1 MAIGKMISAAISIE
15 HVVKQY
21 KGAERPAVNGL
32 SLTIETGEIY
42 GLLGPNGAGKST
54 TVMMICGLLLPD
66 SGSIKVFGIDPATNG
81 SIVRSKIGVATQDIA
96 LFPSLTAMEN
106 LIYMA
111 RIYGL
116 KPDIAKIAALVERFG
131 LKAKAHELVSSY
143 SGGMK
148 RRLNLIASVLHDP
161 ELLILDEP
169 TAGVDVQS
177 RTMIIEYLQE
187 MNARGM
193 TIIYSSHILEE
204 AERLCHRVG
213 IINEGKLLE
222 EGTTKDL
229 MTKFNTDSLEEVFLS
244 VSGKSIKS

>member
-1 MAIGKMISAAISIE
+1 MAVAKETEAAIQINQ
-15 HVVKQY
+15 VVKQY
-21 KGAERPAVNGL
+21 QGTDRPAVNGL
-32 SLTIETGEIY
+32 SLTIRKGEIY

-54 TVMMICGLLLPD
+54 TVMMICGLLSPD
-66 SGSIKVFGIDPATNG
+66 SGSISVFGINPATNG
-81 SIVRSKIGVATQDIA
+81 AVVRSKIGVATQDIA

-106 LIYMA
+106 LTYLT

-116 KPDIAKIAALVERFG
+116 KPDKAKIEALVDRFG
-131 LKAKAHELVSSY
+131 LKEKAHKLVSSY

-148 RRLNLIASVLHDP
+148 RRLNLIASVLHHP

-187 MNARGM
+187 MNAKGM
-193 TIIYSSHILEE
+193 SIIYSSHILEE

-222 EGTTKDL
+222 QGTIREL
-229 MTKFNTDSLEEVFLS
+229 MDKFKTDSLEEVFLS
-244 VSGKSIKS
+244 VSGKSIRS

>member
-1 MAIGKMISAAISIE
+1 MAAEIQVSAAISIE
-15 HVVKQY
+15 QVVKQDQ
-21 KGAERPAVNGL
+21 GAERPAVNGL
-32 SLTIETGEIY
+32 SLTINKGEIY

-54 TVMMICGLLLPD
+54 TVMMICGLLRPD
-66 SGSIKVFGIDPATNG
+66 SGSIKVFDIDPATNG
-81 SIVRSKIGVATQDIA
+81 AVVRSKIGVATQDIA

-106 LIYMA
+106 LIYLT

-116 KPDIAKIAALVERFG
+116 KPDKVKIAALVERFG
-131 LKAKAHELVSSY
+131 LKDKAHKQVSSY

-148 RRLNLIASVLHDP
+148 RRLNLIASVLHSP

-187 MNARGM
+187 MNANGM

-222 EGTTKDL
+222 QGTIKEL
-229 MTKFNTDSLEEVFLS
+229 IEKFKTDSLEEVFLS
-244 VSGKSIKS
+244 VSGKSIRS

>member
-1 MAIGKMISAAISIE
+1 
-15 HVVKQY
+15 
-21 KGAERPAVNGL
+21 
-32 SLTIETGEIY
+32 
-42 GLLGPNGAGKST
+42 
-54 TVMMICGLLLPD
+54 
-66 SGSIKVFGIDPATNG
+66 
-81 SIVRSKIGVATQDIA
+81 VATQDIA

-106 LIYMA
+106 LNYLA
-111 RIYGL
+111 RMYGL
-116 KPDIAKIAALVERFG
+116 KPDRNKIETLVERFG
-131 LKAKAHELVSSY
+131 LKNKAHKQVSSY

-148 RRLNLIASVLHDP
+148 RRLNLIASILHDP

-187 MNARGM
+187 KNNEGM

-213 IINEGKLLE
+213 IINEGQLLE

-229 MTKFNTDSLEEVFLS
+229 LAKFNTDSLEDVFLS
-244 VSGKSIKS
+244 VSGKSIRS

>member
-1 MAIGKMISAAISIE
+1 MAAEEMGSYAISIDN
-15 HVVKQY
+15 VMKNY
-21 KGAERPAVNGL
+21 NGAERPAVNGL
-32 SLTIETGEIY
+32 SLKIQTGEIY

-66 SGSIKVFGIDPATNG
+66 SGSIKVFDINPATNG
-81 SIVRSKIGVATQDIA
+81 SVARSKIGVATQEIA

-106 LIYMA
+106 LNYLT
-111 RIYGL
+111 RIYGH
-116 KPDIAKIAALVERFG
+116 KPDKSKIEGLIDRFG
-131 LKAKAHELVSSY
+131 LKSKAHKQVTSY

-177 RTMIIEYLQE
+177 RSMIVEYLQE
-187 MNARGM
+187 MNKLGM

-213 IINEGKLLE
+213 IISEGKLLE
-222 EGTTKDL
+222 EGTTQDL
-229 MTKFNTDSLEEVFLS
+229 IKKFNADSLESVFLS

>member
-1 MAIGKMISAAISIE
+1 MPAIHIDQ
-15 HVVKQY
+15 VVKTY
-21 KGAERPAVNGL
+21 KGNEKPAVNGL
-32 SLTIETGEIY
+32 SLTISRGEIY

-54 TVMMICGLLLPD
+54 TVMMICGLLRPD
-66 SGSIKVFGIDPATNG
+66 SGTISVFGIDPAVQG
-81 SIVRSKIGVATQDIA
+81 AMARSKIGVATQDIA

-106 LIYMA
+106 LYYLS

-116 KPDIAKIAALVERFG
+116 RPDKNKIEAWVNRFG
-131 LKAKAHELVSSY
+131 LAAKAHHLVSTY

-148 RRLNLIASVLHDP
+148 RRLNLIASILHDP

-177 RTMIIEYLQE
+177 RTMILEYLE
-187 MNARGM
+187 EINKKGV

-213 IINEGKLLE
+213 IIHEGTLLE
-222 EGTTKDL
+222 EDTVQNL
-229 MTKFNTDSLEEVFLS
+229 MSKFNAGSLEDVFLA
-244 VSGKSIKS
+244 VSGKDIHV

>member
-1 MAIGKMISAAISIE
+1 MAAIRID

-21 KGAERPAVNGL
+21 QGSDRPAVNGL
-32 SLTIETGEIY
+32 SLTITKGEIY

-66 SGSIKVFGIDPATNG
+66 SGTISVFGTDPATDG
-81 SIVRSKIGVATQDIA
+81 PIVRSKIGVATQDIA

-106 LIYMA
+106 LNYLTRM
-111 RIYGL
+111 YGL
-116 KPDIAKIAALVERFG
+116 KPQQAKIDALVDKFG
-131 LKAKAHELVSSY
+131 LKAKAHKLVSSY

-169 TAGVDVQS
+169 TAGVDIQS

-187 MNARGM
+187 MNSKGI

-213 IINEGKLLE
+213 IINEGQLLE

-229 MTKFNTDSLEEVFLS
+229 MTKFESDSLEEVFLH
-244 VSGKSIKS
+244 VSGKSIHS

>member
-1 MAIGKMISAAISIE
+1 MAAIFIE
-15 HVVKQY
+15 NVVKEY

-32 SLTIETGEIY
+32 NLSIDKGEVY

-66 SGSIKVFGIDPATNG
+66 SGTIKVFGIDPARDG
-81 SIVRSKIGVATQDIA
+81 SVVRSKIGVATQEIA

-106 LIYMA
+106 LNYLA

-116 KPDIAKIAALVERFG
+116 KPDKAKVEALVDRFG
-131 LKAKAHELVSSY
+131 LKSKAHKQVSSY

-187 MNARGM
+187 MNKKGM

-204 AERLCHRVG
+204 AERLCDRVG

-222 EGTTKDL
+222 QGTTKDL
-229 MTKFNTDSLEEVFLS
+229 MTKFNTDSLEEVFLA

>member
-1 MAIGKMISAAISIE
+1 MAAILIE
-15 HVVKQY
+15 KVVKEY
-21 KGAERPAVNGL
+21 KGADRPAVNGL
-32 SLTIETGEIY
+32 SLTIEQGEIY

-54 TVMMICGLLLPD
+54 TVMLICGLLVPD
-66 SGSIKVFGIDPATNG
+66 SGSISVFGIDPATHG
-81 SIVRSKIGVATQDIA
+81 SVVRSKVGVATQDIA

-106 LIYMA
+106 LNYLA
-111 RIYGL
+111 RMYGL
-116 KPDIAKIAALVERFG
+116 KPDRNKIEALVERFG
-131 LKAKAHELVSSY
+131 LKSKAHKQVSSY

-148 RRLNLIASVLHDP
+148 RRLNLIASILHDP

-187 MNARGM
+187 KNSEGM

-213 IINEGKLLE
+213 IINEGQLLE

-229 MTKFNTDSLEEVFLS
+229 LTKFNTDSLEDVFLS
-244 VSGKSIKS
+244 VSGKSIRS

>member
-1 MAIGKMISAAISIE
+1 MAAILID
-15 HVVKQY
+15 HVVKAY
-21 KGAERPAVNGL
+21 KGADRPAVNGL
-32 SLTIETGEIY
+32 SLTIERGEIY

-66 SGSIKVFGIDPATNG
+66 SGVIKVFGIDPATNG
-81 SIVRSKIGVATQDIA
+81 SVVRSKIGVATQDIA

-106 LIYMA
+106 LQYLV

-116 KPDIAKIAALVERFG
+116 RPDRSRIEGLIERFG
-131 LKAKAHELVSSY
+131 LRSKAHSLVSSY

-161 ELLILDEP
+161 QLLILDEP

-177 RTMIIEYLQE
+177 RMMIIEYLQE
-187 MNARGM
+187 INSKGM

-213 IINEGKLLE
+213 IIHEGTLLE
-222 EGTTKDL
+222 EGTTSGL
-229 MTKFNTDSLEEVFLS
+229 MAKFNTDSLEEVFLT
-244 VSGKSIKS
+244 VSGRSIQS

>member
-1 MAIGKMISAAISIE
+1 MAAIQIE
-15 HVVKQY
+15 NAVKEY
-21 KGAERPAVNGL
+21 KGADRPAVNGL
-32 SLTIETGEIY
+32 NLSIAKGEVY

-66 SGSIKVFGIDPATNG
+66 SGKIKVFGIDPAADG
-81 SIVRSKIGVATQDIA
+81 SVVRRKIGVATQDIA

-106 LIYMA
+106 LNYLA

-116 KPDIAKIAALVERFG
+116 KPDRKKIETLVDRFG
-131 LKAKAHELVSSY
+131 LTSKAHKLVSSY

-187 MNARGM
+187 MNKKGM
-193 TIIYSSHILEE
+193 TIIYSSHIMEE
-204 AERLCHRVG
+204 AERLCDRVG

-222 EGTTKDL
+222 QGTTKDL
-229 MTKFNTDSLEEVFLS
+229 MAKFNTESLEEVFLA

>member
-1 MAIGKMISAAISIE
+1 MATDKITAAAVQIDK
-15 HVVKQY
+15 VVKEY
-21 KGAERPAVNGL
+21 KGADRPAVNGL
-32 SLTIETGEIY
+32 TLTIEKGEIY

-54 TVMMICGLLLPD
+54 TVMLICGLLQPD
-66 SGSIKVFGIDPATNG
+66 SGTISVFGQDPATHG
-81 SIVRSKIGVATQDIA
+81 SLVRSKVGVATQDIA

-106 LIYMA
+106 LVYLS

-116 KPDIAKIAALVERFG
+116 KLDRVKIETLIERFG
-131 LKAKAHELVSSY
+131 LKNKAHKLVSSY

-148 RRLNLIASVLHDP
+148 RRLNLIASVLHGPD
-161 ELLILDEP
+161 LLILDEP

-187 MNARGM
+187 KNSEGM

-213 IINEGKLLE
+213 IIDEGKLLE
-222 EGTTKDL
+222 EDTTQNL
-229 MTKFNTDSLEEVFLS
+229 LNKFNTDSLEEVFLS
-244 VSGKSIKS
+244 VSGKSIRS

>member
-1 MAIGKMISAAISIE
+1 MAIRLQQ
-15 HVVKQY
+15 VVKEY
-21 KGAERPAVNGL
+21 KGADRPAVNGL
-32 SLTIETGEIY
+32 TLTIPRGEVY

-66 SGSIKVFGIDPATNG
+66 NGTISVFDMDPARNG
-81 SIVRSKIGVATQDIA
+81 AVVRSKVGVATQEIA

-106 LIYMA
+106 LNYLA

-116 KPDIAKIAALVERFG
+116 KPDKTKIEGLIDRFG
-131 LKAKAHELVSSY
+131 LKAKSHKQVATY

-177 RTMIIEYLQE
+177 RTMIIEYLRE
-187 MNARGM
+187 MNSRGM

-213 IINEGKLLE
+213 IINEGRLLE
-222 EGTTKDL
+222 EGSTKDL
-229 MTKFNTDSLEEVFLS
+229 LIKFNTDSLEEVFLS
-244 VSGKSIKS
+244 VSGRSIHA

>member
-1 MAIGKMISAAISIE
+1 MAAILIE
-15 HVVKQY
+15 KVVKEY
-21 KGAERPAVNGL
+21 KGADRPAVNGL
-32 SLTIETGEIY
+32 SLTIEQGEIY

-54 TVMMICGLLLPD
+54 TVMLICGLRVPD
-66 SGSIKVFGIDPATNG
+66 SGSISVFGIDPATHG
-81 SIVRSKIGVATQDIA
+81 SVVRSKVGVATQDIA

-106 LIYMA
+106 LNYLA
-111 RIYGL
+111 RMYGL
-116 KPDIAKIAALVERFG
+116 KPDRNKIEALVERFG
-131 LKAKAHELVSSY
+131 LKSKAHKQVSSY

-148 RRLNLIASVLHDP
+148 RRLNLIASILHDP

-187 MNARGM
+187 KNSEGM

-213 IINEGKLLE
+213 IINEGQLLE

-229 MTKFNTDSLEEVFLS
+229 LTKFNTDSLEDVFLS
-244 VSGKSIKS
+244 VSGKSIRS

>member
-1 MAIGKMISAAISIE
+1 MAAILIE
-15 HVVKQY
+15 KVVKEY
-21 KGAERPAVNGL
+21 KGADRPAVNGL
-32 SLTIETGEIY
+32 SLTIEQGEIY

-54 TVMMICGLLLPD
+54 TVMLICGLLVPD
-66 SGSIKVFGIDPATNG
+66 SGTISIFGIDPATHG
-81 SIVRSKIGVATQDIA
+81 SVVRSKVGVATQDIA

-106 LIYMA
+106 LNYLA
-111 RIYGL
+111 RMYGL
-116 KPDIAKIAALVERFG
+116 KPDKNKIEALVERFG
-131 LKAKAHELVSSY
+131 LKNKAHKQVSSY

-148 RRLNLIASVLHDP
+148 RRLNLIASILHDP
-161 ELLILDEP
+161 KLLILDEP

-187 MNARGM
+187 KNSEGM

-222 EGTTKDL
+222 EGTTQNL
-229 MTKFNTDSLEEVFLS
+229 LAKFNTDSLEDVFLS
-244 VSGKSIKS
+244 VSGKSIRS

>member
-1 MAIGKMISAAISIE
+1 MAAIIIE
-15 HVVKQY
+15 KVVKEY
-21 KGAERPAVNGL
+21 KGADRPAVNGL
-32 SLTIETGEIY
+32 SLTIEQGEIY

-54 TVMMICGLLLPD
+54 TVMLICGLLVPD
-66 SGSIKVFGIDPATNG
+66 SGSISVFGIDPATHG
-81 SIVRSKIGVATQDIA
+81 SVVRSKVGVATQDIA

-106 LIYMA
+106 LNYLA
-111 RIYGL
+111 RMYGL
-116 KPDIAKIAALVERFG
+116 KPDRNKIETLVERFG
-131 LKAKAHELVSSY
+131 LKNKAHKQVSSY

-148 RRLNLIASVLHDP
+148 RRLNLIASILHDP

-187 MNARGM
+187 KNNEGM

-213 IINEGKLLE
+213 IINEGQLLE

-229 MTKFNTDSLEEVFLS
+229 LAKFNTDSLEDVFLS
-244 VSGKSIKS
+244 VSGKSIRS

>member
-1 MAIGKMISAAISIE
+1 MATDQMVSAAVRIE
-15 HVVKQY
+15 QVIKQY
-21 KGAERPAVNGL
+21 KDADRPAVNGL
-32 SLTIETGEIY
+32 SLTISKGEIY

-54 TVMMICGLLLPD
+54 TVMMICGLLAPD
-66 SGSIKVFGIDPATNG
+66 SGKIKVFDTNPTLHG
-81 SIVRSKIGVATQDIA
+81 SEVRSKIGVATQDIA

-106 LIYMA
+106 LNYLS

-116 KPDIAKIAALVERFG
+116 KPDKKKIEALVDRFG
-131 LKAKAHELVSSY
+131 LKAKAHKLVSSY

-161 ELLILDEP
+161 ALLILDEP

-177 RTMIIEYLQE
+177 RTMIIEYLEE
-187 MNARGM
+187 MNSKGM

-222 EGTTKDL
+222 EGTIKDL
-229 MTKFNTDSLEEVFLS
+229 MAKFNTDSLEDVFLS
-244 VSGKSIKS
+244 VSGRSIRS